1 MTTRMQVT
9 PPPETGGRPEAREQ
23 PKPCTSFSH
32 MANVELSNA
41 QVRKTEQTL
50 RRSMRSGQ
58 IDIHTLSRYIQSVTE
73 RSPAILPL
81 LRSENQLRLLAAILL
96 APERTWTITEL
107 THATGVPQPSVSR
120 EVARLGK
127 AGILRVGG
135 SRHNRQV
142 SAEVDSVIF
151 PELQGMLLKTVGPK
165 PVLETSLSKVAG
177 IESAFIYGSWARRYE
192 GEPGL
197 PPGDIDLL
205 VVGTPDVDVV
215 YDVAEKASAQF
226 GREVNPTVL
235 TRHEWEASSEGFL
248 EQLRR
253 SPLVSL
259 DLSHSHN
266 VPAVDAK

>member
-1 MTTRMQVT
+1 
-9 PPPETGGRPEAREQ
+9 
-23 PKPCTSFSH
+23 
-32 MANVELSNA
+32 VER
-41 QVRKTEQTL
+41 QE
-50 RRSMRSGQ
+50 
-58 IDIHTLSRYIQSVTE
+58 IDIHTLSRYIHSVTQ

-81 LRSENQLRLLAAILL
+81 LRSENQLRLLAATLL

-127 AGILRVGG
+127 AGILRVAG
-135 SRHNRQV
+135 SRHSRQV
-142 SAEVDSVIF
+142 SADVDSVIF

-205 VVGTPDVDVV
+205 VVGTPNVDVV

-253 SPLVSL
+253 SPLITL

-266 VPAVDAK
+266 FTAVDAT

>member
-1 MTTRMQVT
+1 MGV
-9 PPPETGGRPEAREQ
+9 GNGRNWRRP
-23 PKPCTSFSH
+23 
-32 MANVELSNA
+32 
-41 QVRKTEQTL
+41 L
-50 RRSMRSGQ
+50 RRA
-58 IDIHTLSRYIQSVTE
+58 LPFSR
-73 RSPAILPL
+73 P
-81 LRSENQLRLLAAILL
+81 
-96 APERTWTITEL
+96 
-107 THATGVPQPSVSR
+107 
-120 EVARLGK
+120 
-127 AGILRVGG
+127 
-135 SRHNRQV
+135 
-142 SAEVDSVIF
+142 
-151 PELQGMLLKTVGPK
+151 
-165 PVLETSLSKVAG
+165 
-177 IESAFIYGSWARRYE
+177 SWARRYE

-266 VPAVDAK
+266 VTAVDAK